1 MLKYLAKISMDIFP
15 SVLAT
20 IIGAYI
26 VNHYINAR
34 PAADTPAV
42 VVAPAD
48 AGKNSKPAD
57 VANLP
62 VPGVKAKGVSEK
74 SISDKGASD
83 KPAAE
88 KPAETKPAE
97 TKATETRA
105 TETKA
110 TETKATETKA
120 TETKATETKAADE
133 AASRGRTPAHE
144 KAVAKSTPAAPAAAA
159 PVVEA
164 NSAAASAA
172 VTPDANDLARAAIER
187 LRKSPE
193 GKAAEKA
200 AEAKS
205 TETRPSEIK
214 PAEAKAAERMSEP
227 AVQEASRIPEAPR
240 NVTVVPSTVRPLPP
254 PINVSTPSPDAYGS
268 GGSSQANP
276 PYTAS
281 LGNDDPNRLTPPAD
295 IPVPV
300 IAPPLDLRA
309 DAGSPAPRPKT
320 NVADEM
326 LSGMKSMFHAVLPK
340 SATPD

>member
-1 MLKYLAKISMDIFP
+1 
-15 SVLAT
+15 
-20 IIGAYI
+20 
-26 VNHYINAR
+26 
-34 PAADTPAV
+34 

-48 AGKNSKPAD
+48 AGKNGKPAD

-62 VPGVKAKGVSEK
+62 APGVKAKGVSEK
-74 SISDKGASD
+74 SISEKSAAD
-83 KPAAE
+83 KPAAD
-88 KPAETKPAE
+88 KPA
-97 TKATETRA
+97 
-105 TETKA
+105 
-110 TETKATETKA
+110 
-120 TETKATETKAADE
+120 AAHD
-133 AASRGRTPAHE
+133 
-144 KAVAKSTPAAPAAAA
+144 KAVAKSSPAASTPAAA

-164 NSAAASAA
+164 NSAPAAASPT

-205 TETRPSEIK
+205 TETKPS
-214 PAEAKAAERMSEP
+214 AEAKSSETKSSESKAAERTPEQP
-227 AVQEASRIPEAPR
+227 AVQEASRVPEAPR
-240 NVTVVPSTVRPLPP
+240 IVTAVPSTVRPLPP
-254 PINVSTPSPDAYGS
+254 PINVSTPSPDAYGN

-281 LGNDDPNRLTPPAD
+281 VGNDNPNRLTPPAD

-309 DAGSPAPRPKT
+309 DAGAAAPRPKT

>member
-34 PAADTPAV
+34 PAADTPAA

-48 AGKNSKPAD
+48 AGKNGKPAD

-62 VPGVKAKGVSEK
+62 APGVKAKGVSEK
-74 SISDKGASD
+74 SISEKSAAD
-83 KPAAE
+83 KPAAD
-88 KPAETKPAE
+88 KPA
-97 TKATETRA
+97 
-105 TETKA
+105 
-110 TETKATETKA
+110 
-120 TETKATETKAADE
+120 AAHD
-133 AASRGRTPAHE
+133 
-144 KAVAKSTPAAPAAAA
+144 KAVAKSSPAASTPAAA

-164 NSAAASAA
+164 NSAPAAASPT

-205 TETRPSEIK
+205 TETKPS
-214 PAEAKAAERMSEP
+214 AEAKSSETKSSETKSSESKAADRTPEQP
-227 AVQEASRIPEAPR
+227 AVQEASRVPEAPR
-240 NVTVVPSTVRPLPP
+240 IVTAVPSTVRPLPP
-254 PINVSTPSPDAYGS
+254 PINVSTPSPDAYGN

-281 LGNDDPNRLTPPAD
+281 VGNDNPNRLTPPAD

-309 DAGSPAPRPKT
+309 DAGAAAPRPKT

>member
-26 VNHYINAR
+26 VNHYINAK
-34 PAADTPAV
+34 PAADAPAA

-48 AGKNSKPAD
+48 AGQNGKPAD

-62 VPGVKAKGVSEK
+62 APGVKAKGIAEK
-74 SISDKGASD
+74 SVTD
-83 KPAAE
+83 KPAAD
-88 KPAETKPAE
+88 
-97 TKATETRA
+97 
-105 TETKA
+105 
-110 TETKATETKA
+110 
-120 TETKATETKAADE
+120 KAADHQPVAE
-133 AASRGRTPAHE
+133 PKGSEKAAEKAPDVAPVESPRAKPSARE
-144 KAVAKSTPAAPAAAA
+144 KAVAKSTPSPAVTAPAPVA

-164 NSAAASAA
+164 NSAPAAAA
-172 VTPDANDLARAAIER
+172 PAAPPDANDLVRAAIER

-193 GKAAEKA
+193 GRS
-200 AEAKS
+200 AEARS
-205 TETRPSEIK
+205 AEARSSETK
-214 PAEAKAAERMSEP
+214 PAEVRSSEAKPTERSAEPVVREAART
-227 AVQEASRIPEAPR
+227 PEAPR
-240 NVTVVPSTVRPLPP
+240 VIGMEPSTVRPLPP
-254 PINVSTPSPDAYGS
+254 PITVSTPSSEAYGN
-268 GGSSQANP
+268 GGSNP

-281 LGNDDPNRLTPPAD
+281 VGSDDPNRVTPPAD

-309 DAGSPAPRPKT
+309 DVGASMPRPKKT

-326 LSGMKSMFHAVLPK
+326 LSGMKSMFNSVLPK

>member
-26 VNHYINAR
+26 VNHYINAK
-34 PAADTPAV
+34 PAADAPAA

-48 AGKNSKPAD
+48 AGQNGKPAD

-62 VPGVKAKGVSEK
+62 APGVKAKGIAEK
-74 SISDKGASD
+74 SVTD

-88 KPAETKPAE
+88 KAADHQAVAEPKGSEKAAEKAPDVAPAESPRAKPSA
-97 TKATETRA
+97 R
-105 TETKA
+105 
-110 TETKATETKA
+110 
-120 TETKATETKAADE
+120 
-133 AASRGRTPAHE
+133 E
-144 KAVAKSTPAAPAAAA
+144 KAVAKSTPAVTAPASVVEANSAPAAAA
-159 PVVEA
+159 P
-164 NSAAASAA
+164 AA
-172 VTPDANDLARAAIER
+172 TPDANDLVRAAIER

-193 GKAAEKA
+193 GRS
-200 AEAKS
+200 AEARS
-205 TETRPSEIK
+205 SETK
-214 PAEAKAAERMSEP
+214 PAELKSSEAKPTERSAEP
-227 AVQEASRIPEAPR
+227 AVREAARTPEAPR
-240 NVTVVPSTVRPLPP
+240 VIGMEPSTVRPLPP
-254 PINVSTPSPDAYGS
+254 PITVSTPSSEAYGN
-268 GGSSQANP
+268 GGSNP

-281 LGNDDPNRLTPPAD
+281 VGSDDPNRVTPPAD

-309 DAGSPAPRPKT
+309 DVGASMPRPRKT

-326 LSGMKSMFHAVLPK
+326 LSGMKSMFNSVLPK

>member
-26 VNHYINAR
+26 VNHYINAK
-34 PAADTPAV
+34 PAADAPAA

-48 AGKNSKPAD
+48 AGQNGKPAD

-62 VPGVKAKGVSEK
+62 APGVKAKGIAEK
-74 SISDKGASD
+74 SVTD
-83 KPAAE
+83 KPAAD
-88 KPAETKPAE
+88 
-97 TKATETRA
+97 
-105 TETKA
+105 
-110 TETKATETKA
+110 
-120 TETKATETKAADE
+120 KAADHQPIAE
-133 AASRGRTPAHE
+133 PKGAEKAPAESPRAKPSARE
-144 KAVAKSTPAAPAAAA
+144 KAVAKSTPAVTAPAAVA

-164 NSAAASAA
+164 NSAPAAGAPAA
-172 VTPDANDLARAAIER
+172 TPDANDLVRAAIER

-193 GKAAEKA
+193 GRS
-200 AEAKS
+200 AEARS
-205 TETRPSEIK
+205 SETK
-214 PAEAKAAERMSEP
+214 PAEVKSSEAKPTERSAEP
-227 AVQEASRIPEAPR
+227 AVREAARTPEAPR
-240 NVTVVPSTVRPLPP
+240 VIGMEPSMVRPLPP
-254 PINVSTPSPDAYGS
+254 PITVSTPSSEAYGN
-268 GGSSQANP
+268 GGSNP

-281 LGNDDPNRLTPPAD
+281 VGSDDPNRVTPPAD

-309 DAGSPAPRPKT
+309 DVGASMPRPRKT

-326 LSGMKSMFHAVLPK
+326 LSGMKSMFNSVLPK